1 VLERKCCLLVLNS
14 ATSSPSSNTLAT
26 HQQHTNNTCLSVA
39 PDRSA
44 GMIEHVKMEK
54 SLSRQGV
61 VLTDLSL
68 KLVTSL
74 LSINLLSLSVP
85 GPPSLSLSR
94 ALPHS
99 HGVHRQSGRAQAP
112 IVRGRRP
119 RPPRGSAPTKALSLS
134 LSLSLSRS
142 SLSFSP
148 SVSFSLALGDAW
160 QTLPRCP
167 QTTQHDLALF
177 SICTPKV
184 RTLRYRPHT
193 KETRELKTAFSR
205 TLRD

>member
-1 VLERKCCLLVLNS
+1 
-14 ATSSPSSNTLAT
+14 
-26 HQQHTNNTCLSVA
+26 
-39 PDRSA
+39 
-44 GMIEHVKMEK
+44 MIEHVKMEK

-184 RTLRYRPHT
+184 RTLRYRLAH
-193 KETRELKTAFSR
+193 ERNTRTQNSFFAHLERLIL
-205 TLRD
+205 LRRKRLSVDIIKRRERAPT